1 MPATLRKQK
10 VSLVGAVMVLREIL
24 TEALC
29 IGVFKSER
37 VSERQ
42 RVWSLPT
49 LLYFWLAVVI
59 RSPRSLTVALSEAVR
74 AKDEDKIWPRI
85 NGSPQ
90 AFFKRT
96 LTLRPKFFAALF
108 ERFVDALALKA
119 STNFCAGFS
128 SLREHFPEIWVID
141 GSGLEAVKH
150 RLKML
155 WNERAVILP
164 GCVTALYDVYRGI
177 PRRVRFCADAAK
189 SEFIRGVEIL
199 SEVPKGAL
207 LVADRLYSSV
217 AFFIE
222 LEQRGLFGLVR
233 ATKNLTIKKIG
244 QKSRRKFDGGILDD
258 WFVDVGSGAT
268 ATPQTLRL
276 IRYRVGDLSL
286 RLLTNV
292 LEPEHLSAETAIALY
307 RQRWSIER
315 MFFDLKEVMGLNRF
329 YSANPNAV
337 AMQVYATTMVYAAA
351 RMSQAKIADDVKIAP
366 EEISTA
372 KFIPRVAKAS
382 ADHAEYLCGVE
393 TVVEMNPSVS
403 LKLPGPD
410 DYPKLFVPLGEIL
423 RVRRNAKRRKRRYCE
438 SRKTWKS
445 ITHVP
450 GGSKFKSD

>member
-1 MPATLRKQK
+1 VPATLRERK
-10 VSLVGAVMVLREIL
+10 VSLLGTVLLLREIL
-24 TEALC
+24 TESLC
-29 IGVFKSER
+29 LGVFKTER

-59 RSPRSLTVALSEAVR
+59 RSPRSLCVALSEAVR
-74 AKDEDKIWPRI
+74 SKGEDKIWPRI

-108 ERFVDALALKA
+108 ERFVDALAVKA
-119 STNFCAGFS
+119 PASYCSSFS
-128 SLREHFPEIWVID
+128 SLRKQFTEVWVID

-164 GCVTALYDVYRGI
+164 GCVTALYDIFRGI
-177 PRRVRFCADAAK
+177 PRRLRFYADAAM
-189 SEFIRGVEIL
+189 SEFTRGVEIL

-207 LVADRLYSSV
+207 LVADRLYSTIT
-217 AFFIE
+217 FFIE

-233 ATKNLTIKKIG
+233 ATKNLSIQKIG
-244 QKSRRKFDGGILDD
+244 KKFDGGVLED

-276 IRYRVGDLSL
+276 IRFRAGDVSL

-292 LEPEHLSAETAIALY
+292 LDPSHLPAETAVALY
-307 RQRWSIER
+307 RQRWTIER

-351 RMSQAKIADDVKIAP
+351 RMSQAQIADEVAIPP

-393 TVVEMNPSVS
+393 TVVEMNPNVS

-410 DYPKLFVPLGEIL
+410 DYPKLFVPLAEIL
-423 RVRRNAKRRKRRYCE
+423 RVRRGEKRRKRRYCE

-445 ITHVP
+445 ITQVP
-450 GGSKFKSD
+450 GGAKFKSD

>member
-10 VSLVGAVMVLREIL
+10 VSLLGAVMLLRDIL
-24 TEALC
+24 TESLC
-29 IGVFKSER
+29 LGVFKSER

-74 AKDEDKIWPRI
+74 AKGEDKIWPRI

-119 STNFCAGFS
+119 STSFCAGFS
-128 SLREHFPEIWVID
+128 EIQKHFPDVWVID
-141 GSGLEAVKH
+141 GSSLEAVKH

-155 WNERAVILP
+155 WNERAVVLP
-164 GCVTALYDVYRGI
+164 GCVTALYDVFRGI
-177 PRRVRFCADAAK
+177 PRRVRFYADAAMA
-189 SEFIRGVEIL
+189 EFTRGVEIL

-207 LVADRLYSSV
+207 LVGDRLYSSI
-217 AFFIE
+217 AFFVE
-222 LEQRGLFGLVR
+222 LEQRGIFGLVR

-244 QKSRRKFDGGILDD
+244 QKSRMKFDGGVLDD

-276 IRYRVGDLSL
+276 IRYRVGDVSL

-292 LEPEHLSAETAIALY
+292 LEPEHLPAETAVGLY

-351 RMSQAKIADDVKIAP
+351 RMSQA
-366 EEISTA
+366 
-372 KFIPRVAKAS
+372 
-382 ADHAEYLCGVE
+382 
-393 TVVEMNPSVS
+393 
-403 LKLPGPD
+403 
-410 DYPKLFVPLGEIL
+410 
-423 RVRRNAKRRKRRYCE
+423 
-438 SRKTWKS
+438 
-445 ITHVP
+445 
-450 GGSKFKSD
+450 